1 MLSEN
6 YWIDVRI
13 LLHNGEDRKSQVEHS
28 REALSFC
35 GYPDCSIK
43 MVQRKMDECKKRKKR
58 VVPGNQKHVQE
69 FTIDLE

>member
-35 GYPDCSIK
+35 GYPDWSFK
-43 MVQRKMDECKKRKKR
+43 MVQRKMNEGENRKTR
-58 VVPGNQKHVQE
+58 LVPGSSLDVQVV
-69 FTIDLE
+69 